1 VRSLAFC
8 SATELASL
16 IKKKEASAEELLDLY
31 LSRIARLN
39 PRLNAVISL
48 DIPAAKKRVQQ
59 ADEALRRGEIW
70 GPLHGVPMTFT
81 DSFDVAGMPSTWG
94 VPELRDHYP
103 AKHAPVV
110 DKFLNAGA
118 VVFGKTN
125 VAAYLI
131 GWITKNDVYGVTSN
145 PWDLTRSPGGAAGGA
160 AAALSA
166 GFTALEIGAD
176 FGGGVRNVAHYC
188 GIWGHKPSYG
198 ITNLLGSVMPGIGA
212 KPDLAVIGPIARS
225 TDDLKTALSLITGP
239 DAADAVAWTLA
250 LPPPRRQGV
259 KGLKVAVMYEHSEFP
274 VDTAVKDR
282 IQAISDFLARQG
294 AEVDETARPIFD
306 MKAAFR
312 VFVGL
317 LVMPLARR
325 RDDEQF
331 WTRVSH
337 LTHYLADDGRAV
349 GGASETSRFSH
360 TQWLLLDNARRMV
373 HSAWAEFFKDYDV
386 FLCPAASG
394 TAVPHDPQ
402 KSWHE
407 RSLHVKGKPVSVV
420 EATMWGALATLG
432 NLPATVAPAGL
443 SATGLPV
450 GIQIVGP
457 LYGDLT
463 CLALAE
469 YLERHFQG
477 FVAPPGWE

>member
-1 VRSLAFC
+1 MRSLAFS
-8 SATELASL
+8 SARELASL
-16 IKKKEASAEELLDLY
+16 VRRREAGSEELLDLC
-31 LSRIARLN
+31 LSRIERLN
-39 PRLNAVISL
+39 PRLTAVISL
-48 DIPAAKKRVQQ
+48 DILPARKRARQ
-59 ADEALRRGEIW
+59 ADEALSRGEIW

-94 VPELRDHYP
+94 VPELRDNYP

-110 DKFLNAGA
+110 AKFLDAGA

-125 VAAYLI
+125 VAVYLI
-131 GWITKNDVYGVTSN
+131 GWITKNDVYGTTSN
-145 PWDLTRSPGGAAGGA
+145 PWDLTRSPGGAGGGA
-160 AAALSA
+160 AAALAA
-166 GFTALEIGAD
+166 GLTALEIGAD

-188 GIWGHKPSYG
+188 GIWGHKPTYG

-225 TDDLKTALSLITGP
+225 TEDLKTALSLITGP
-239 DAADAVAWTLA
+239 DSADALAWTLV
-250 LPPPRRQGV
+250 LPPPRRHGV
-259 KGLKVAVMYEHSEFP
+259 KGLKVAVMHEHPEFP

-282 IQAISDFLARQG
+282 IQAVADFLAGQG
-294 AEVDETARPIFD
+294 ADVDETARPPFD

-317 LVMPLARR
+317 LIAPLVTRR
-325 RDDEQF
+325 ADEQF
-331 WTRVSH
+331 WTRISH
-337 LTHYLADDGRAV
+337 LTRYYFEDDEAAKTGQL
-349 GGASETSRFSH
+349 SH
-360 TQWLLLDNARRMV
+360 AQWLLLDNAHKMV
-373 HSAWAEFFKDYDV
+373 IGAWAEFFKDYDV
-386 FLCPAASG
+386 FLCPAAPG
-394 TAVPHDPQ
+394 TAVQHEAENA
-402 KSWHE
+402 WHE
-407 RSLHVKGKPVSVV
+407 RRLYVKGKPVSVV

-443 SATGLPV
+443 SAAGLPV
-450 GIQIVGP
+450 GIQIIGP